1 MKILAVD
8 QISIKAKSQKL
19 FQDDN
24 VKTLHEQLALL
35 DAELKDVEM
44 KIALIAVSR
53 CKTIQ

>member
-1 MKILAVD
+1 MIKFC
-8 QISIKAKSQKL
+8 QSIKAKSQKL